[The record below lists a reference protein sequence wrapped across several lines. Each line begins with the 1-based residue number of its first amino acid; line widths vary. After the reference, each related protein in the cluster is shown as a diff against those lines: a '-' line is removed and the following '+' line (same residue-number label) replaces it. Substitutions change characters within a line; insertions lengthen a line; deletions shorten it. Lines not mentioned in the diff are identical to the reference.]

1 MHPCSFT
8 VTVQD
13 ERNRSNETGSI
24 RQFVQKA
31 TRLKLPSGLLALGTA
46 NGWNLSCSSTL
57 CVIELKKEAPMMKIA
72 FVAAAA
78 LAVLTTAPLTIPVK
92 AQGVDVQLGRDRDD
106 SYRHRRDSDVTVGIG
121 PGGVTVGP
129 RRNCRT
135 VTTTIDRG
143 DGRMVTRRER
153 RCD

>member
-1 MHPCSFT
+1 
-8 VTVQD
+8 
-13 ERNRSNETGSI
+13 
-24 RQFVQKA
+24 
-31 TRLKLPSGLLALGTA
+31 
-46 NGWNLSCSSTL
+46 
-57 CVIELKKEAPMMKIA
+57 MMKIA

-106 SYRHRRDSDVTVGIG
+106 SYCHRRDSDVTVGIG

-129 RRNCRT
+129 RRNCRM
-135 VTTTIDRG
+135 VTTTVERD
-143 DGRMVTRRER
+143 DGRMITRKER

>member
-1 MHPCSFT
+1 MTKIALITALAAAMLMP
-8 VTVQD
+8 VPLLV
-13 ERNRSNETGSI
+13 GSI
-24 RQFVQKA
+24 PAEAQN
-31 TRLKLPSGLLALGTA
+31 LK
-46 NGWNLSCSSTL
+46 
-57 CVIELKKEAPMMKIA
+57 M
-72 FVAAAA
+72 
-78 LAVLTTAPLTIPVK
+78 
-92 AQGVDVQLGRDRDD
+92 AQVDVQLGRDRDD